1 MAKISKWNI
10 RAEGDKVLLILDG
23 RLVATM
29 PWEAAQEFARGVMAK
44 GKQAEEYAK
53 APQIITDQ
61 ALLMR
66 VGAKLGLTKNLRMLG
81 DAKVLAETDKRL
93 RTSIPSIR
101 SSEKVGTPRIV
112 GGKR

>member
-1 MAKISKWNI
+1 MKISKWQI
-10 RAEGDKVLLILDG
+10 RAEGDKVLLVLDG

-29 PWEAAQEFARGVMAK
+29 PWQAAQEFARGITVK
-44 GKQAEEYAK
+44 SKQAEEYAK

-66 VGAKLGLTKNLRMLG
+66 IGAKLGLTRNLRMLG
-81 DAKVLAETDKRL
+81 DAKVLAETDRRL

-101 SSEKVGTPRIV
+101 SSEKVGTPSVI